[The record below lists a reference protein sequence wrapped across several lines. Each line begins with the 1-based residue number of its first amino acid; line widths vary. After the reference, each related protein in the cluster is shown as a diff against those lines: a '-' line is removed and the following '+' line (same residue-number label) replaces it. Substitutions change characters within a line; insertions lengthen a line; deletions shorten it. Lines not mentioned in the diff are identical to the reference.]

1 MGVKA
6 RPAAVEAIRQ
16 RVNQVSGHPAMGQ
29 VFKCLGAMAAGAVL
43 AGAAVGG
50 VLLPLPLA
58 LAAALGLGL
67 ESFAAYAG
75 GCLGYAVLWGLDA
88 GLEPMAAGL
97 LAEACLCIFG
107 DQLSRDNR
115 WFAPGAATL
124 FTILVGFLFLL
135 EQQVWIIFF

>member
-43 AGAAVGG
+43 AGARVGG

-97 LAEACLCIFG
+97 LAEACLCIFRSEEHTSEL
-107 DQLSRDNR
+107 QSQN
-115 WFAPGAATL
+115 
-124 FTILVGFLFLL
+124 
-135 EQQVWIIFF
+135 